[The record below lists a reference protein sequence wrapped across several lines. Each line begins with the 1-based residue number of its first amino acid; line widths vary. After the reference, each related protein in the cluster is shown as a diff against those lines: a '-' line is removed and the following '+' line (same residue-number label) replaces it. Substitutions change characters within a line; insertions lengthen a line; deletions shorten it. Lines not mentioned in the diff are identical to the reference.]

1 MSPYLIVAF
10 MLVVL
15 VIDHIW
21 CSARLG
27 MCMKIVKTTFEYAES
42 IKEQHERYVDLAKG
56 MEEWYNL
63 ILKSNQEVDQH
74 YETVNKQ
81 YENVMSFIKLTTNNK
96 EEN

>member
-1 MSPYLIVAF
+1 MNPYIIIAF

-56 MEEWYNL
+56 MEEWYKIAQETN
-63 ILKSNQEVDQH
+63 KEVDKH
-74 YETVNKQ
+74 YDLVQKQ
-81 YENVMSFIKLTTNNK
+81 YHAVMSKIKVIDSLLGDK
-96 EEN
+96 